1 MNSKGLQSIVFIL
14 KKVAMFTTTLR
25 DKLFGPVS
33 CGGSD
38 EVTTWRRMTI
48 ELQDPYYVV
57 EYQLSVG
64 DTLIDET
71 VIVHFLDD
79 LFNICKQANED
90 SRLRIISVQIL
101 SPKRINET
109 SSWKLEELREIW
121 RHSDNVSD
129 QLTFVTSCGTR
140 RDWRRHAG
148 EKNCSEPAALIWQ
161 IPASSKYV
169 V

>member
-1 MNSKGLQSIVFIL
+1 
-14 KKVAMFTTTLR
+14 MFTTTFR

-33 CGGSD
+33 FGGSD

-64 DTLIDET
+64 DTVIDET
-71 VIVHFLDD
+71 VMVHFLDD
-79 LFNICKQANED
+79 LFNICKQAAAD
-90 SRLRIISVQIL
+90 SRLRIIAVQIL
-101 SPKRINET
+101 SPKRINAT

-140 RDWRRHAG
+140 HDWRRHSG
-148 EKNCSEPAALIWQ
+148 EEDFSEPAALIWQ
-161 IPASSKYV
+161 LPAKSRYV